1 MPHPETIKDL
11 GAAARSLISKG
22 TEDVS
27 PETVAA
33 LVEGSDEF
41 LREVAEDNAPEQMH
55 AFRKEFAEL
64 LKDAEIDRLIVLLD
78 DLDRCLPDTAL
89 EPLEA
94 IRLFLFVPRAS
105 FVIAADE
112 GMIAYAVQIGRAH
125 V

>member
-64 LKDAEIDRLIVLLD
+64 LKDAEIDRLIVLVD
-78 DLDRCLPDTAL
+78 DLDRCLPDTAI
-89 EPLEA
+89 ETLEA
-94 IRLFLFVPRAS
+94 I
-105 FVIAADE
+105 
-112 GMIAYAVQIGRAH
+112 QIGSASCRER
-125 V
+125 VCQYV

>member
-41 LREVAEDNAPEQMH
+41 LREVAEDNAPEQMD

-64 LKDAEIDRLIVLLD
+64 LKDAEIDRLIVLVD
-78 DLDRCLPDTAL
+78 DLDRCLPDTAI
-89 EPLEA
+89 ETLEA
-94 IRLFLFVPRAS
+94 IRLRSEERRVGKEWVSKCRCGVSPDTEKKKR
-105 FVIAADE
+105 
-112 GMIAYAVQIGRAH
+112 
-125 V
+125 